1 MTIQIA
7 HLHATLCIGIVFFHL
22 ALIFGAPWGN
32 WALVGHSDGA
42 LSAGARMAAAL
53 SVPVLLL
60 MALAIVSA
68 AGFPLGWPRWT
79 GWAALAGQG
88 ASAGVSLFARSTA
101 ERRLWGPLGLVM
113 TAMALVVMTG

>member
-7 HLHATLCIGIVFFHL
+7 HLHATLCLGIVFFHV

-32 WALVGHSDGA
+32 WALVGRSEGA
-42 LSAGARMAAAL
+42 LPVGARVATAF
-53 SVPVLLL
+53 SVPVLLF

-79 GWAALAGQG
+79 GWAALAGEG
-88 ASAGVSLFARSTA
+88 ASTGVSLFARSA
-101 ERRLWGPLGLVM
+101 VERRLWGPLGVVM